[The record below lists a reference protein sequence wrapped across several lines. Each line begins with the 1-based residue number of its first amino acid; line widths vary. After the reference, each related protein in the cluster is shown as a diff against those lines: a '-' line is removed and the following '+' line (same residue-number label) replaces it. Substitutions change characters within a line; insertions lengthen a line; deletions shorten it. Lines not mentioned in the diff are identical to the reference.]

1 VEGAILIQEEISMTE
16 QSAPE
21 ALEASRKIPVKRVI
35 GLLLGIACLVVSFVL
50 PGSEE
55 LTHEG
60 MVSIGILLMAI
71 CFWMC
76 DVLPVGVTGLLGAIL
91 LSVLGVVNNFGA
103 AWSGFVSFTPW
114 FIFGIFIM
122 TAIMIKTSLGTR
134 LVQALVGK
142 AGTKPKSIVL
152 AYMIATAIVSMFMTD
167 TGAVAVGMALALP
180 FLRGINAKETHPN
193 LGRCLALGIAFAAI
207 LGGFITPFGHS
218 LNVLCAGLLTSTYG
232 VTIDFFQ
239 WFVPGLII
247 AVLLVPFCWFV
258 ICKVFPPEDLSEEEA
273 ALVTGSGDKEP
284 MTATDIKAL
293 IYMVVLVAGFIAGNW
308 VPVLS
313 NVNVIMVMLAVAFL
327 PGIEIVTWKDFQD
340 NVGWGVVLMVGG
352 VMSMAG
358 ACSST
363 GAAGFLVNLL
373 LATGVMNLPILLGLI
388 LIMAIA
394 YVIHTFVP
402 AAPALCALFVPP
414 VMGYCVAAGVSPA
427 IFVMLMASVTA
438 GSFLLPLS
446 PPMLVS
452 FSEGYY
458 TSGELTKAGWLCA
471 IVYVLVEVLVVYF
484 VGSALGL
491 PIIPA

>member
-1 VEGAILIQEEISMTE
+1 M
-16 QSAPE
+16 
-21 ALEASRKIPVKRVI
+21 ASELAKENPKAKVPVKRVV
-35 GLLLGIACLVVSFVL
+35 GLILGLVCLVVSVVA
-50 PGSEE
+50 PGTEE
-55 LTHEG
+55 LSHQG
-60 MVSIGILLMAI
+60 IMSIGILLMAI

-91 LSVLGVVNNFGA
+91 LAVLGVVKDFGT

-134 LVQALVGK
+134 LVHALVSK

-152 AYMIATAIVSMFMTD
+152 AYMLATAIVSMFMTD

-180 FLRGINAKETHPN
+180 FLREINAKETHPN

-207 LGGFITPFGHS
+207 LGGFVTPFGHS
-218 LNVLCAGLLTSTYG
+218 LNVLCAGLLSSTYG
-232 VTIDFFQ
+232 VTIGFFQ
-239 WFVPGLII
+239 WFVPGLIC
-247 AVLLVPFCWFV
+247 AVVLIPFCWIV
-258 ICKVFPPEDLSEEEA
+258 ICKVFPPEDLSEKEA
-273 ALVTGSGDKEP
+273 QLVAGTGEKEPLSARDVKALV
-284 MTATDIKAL
+284 
-293 IYMVVLVAGFIAGNW
+293 YMVVLIAGFIAGNW

-313 NVNVIMVMLAVAFL
+313 NVNVIMIMLAVAFM
-327 PGIEIVTWKDFQD
+327 PGVEIVSWKDFND

-363 GAAGFLVNLL
+363 GAANYLVNLF
-373 LATGVMNLPILLGLI
+373 LATGVLNLPVLLGLM

-394 YVIHTFVP
+394 YIIHTFVP

-427 IFVMLMASVTA
+427 IFAMLMGSITA

-446 PPMLVS
+446 PPMMVS

-458 TSGELTKAGWLCA
+458 TSGELTRAGWLCA
-471 IVYVLVEVLVVYF
+471 IVYIIVEVLVVF
-484 VGSALGL
+484 FIGGALGL
-491 PIIPA
+491 PIVSA

>member
-1 VEGAILIQEEISMTE
+1 MS
-16 QSAPE
+16 SE
-21 ALEASRKIPVKRVI
+21 AVKEVKAKFPVKRVV
-35 GLLLGIACLVVSFVL
+35 GLILGIVCLIVAWML
-50 PGSEE
+50 PESAD
-55 LTHEG
+55 LTHQG
-60 MVSIGILLMAI
+60 IMSIGILLMAI
-71 CFWMC
+71 VFWMC
-76 DVLPVGVTGLLGAIL
+76 DVLPAGVTGLLGAIL
-91 LSVLGVVNNFGA
+91 LAVFGVVEKFGD

-122 TAIMIKTSLGTR
+122 TAIMVKTSLGRR
-134 LVQALVGK
+134 LVAALVAK

-218 LNVLCAGLLTSTYG
+218 LNVLCSGLLTETYG

-247 AVLLVPFCWFV
+247 AVLLIPFCWVV
-258 ICKVFPPEDLSEEEA
+258 ICKVFPPEDLTEEETR
-273 ALVTGSGDKEP
+273 LVSGEGDEGPLTSK
-284 MTATDIKAL
+284 DIKAL
-293 IYMVVLVAGFIAGNW
+293 IYMVVLIAGFVAGNW

-313 NVNVIMVMLAVAFL
+313 NVNVIMIMLAVAFL
-327 PGIEIVTWKDFQD
+327 PGIEIVSWKDFQD

-363 GAAGFLVNLL
+363 GAAAFLVNLL
-373 LATGVMNLPILLGLI
+373 LSTGVLSLPIVLGLI

-394 YVIHTFVP
+394 YIIHTFVP

-427 IFVMLMASVTA
+427 IFAMLMGSVTA

-446 PPMLVS
+446 PPMMVS

-471 IVYVLVEVLVVYF
+471 IVYVIVEVLVVFF
-484 VGSALGL
+484 VGGLMGL
-491 PIIPA
+491 PIVAA

>member
-1 VEGAILIQEEISMTE
+1 MSDKAVKEASASKVSVKKLIGLALGVICLIVFAVMPATPDLSH
-16 QSAPE
+16 E
-21 ALEASRKIPVKRVI
+21 ALMS
-35 GLLLGIACLVVSFVL
+35 L
-50 PGSEE
+50 
-55 LTHEG
+55 
-60 MVSIGILLMAI
+60 GILLMAI

-76 DVLPVGVTGLLGAIL
+76 DTLPAGVTGLLGAIL
-91 LSVLGVVNNFGA
+91 LAVMGVVPNFAG

-122 TAIMIKTSLGTR
+122 TAIMVKTSLGTR
-134 LVQALVGK
+134 LVQALVSK

-152 AYMIATAIVSMFMTD
+152 AYMLATAIVSMFMTD

-180 FLRGINAKETHPN
+180 FLREINAKETHPN

-232 VTIDFFQ
+232 LTIGFFQ
-239 WFVPGLII
+239 WFIPGLIC
-247 AVLLVPFCWFV
+247 AVILIPFSWFV

-273 ALVTGSGDKEP
+273 AIVAGTGEKKP
-284 MTATDIKAL
+284 MTSKDIKAL
-293 IYMVVLVAGFIAGNW
+293 IYMVVLIAGFIAGNW
-308 VPVLS
+308 IPVLS
-313 NVNVIMVMLAVAFL
+313 NVNVIMIMLAVAFC

-363 GAAGFLVNLL
+363 GAAAYLVNLL
-373 LATGVMNLPILLGLI
+373 LATGVLNLPIVLGLI
-388 LIMAIA
+388 IIMAIA
-394 YVIHTFVP
+394 YIIHSFVP

-427 IFVMLMASVTA
+427 IFAMLMGSITA
-438 GSFLLPLS
+438 GSFLLPFS
-446 PPMLVS
+446 PPMMVS
-452 FSEGYY
+452 YSEGYY
-458 TSGELTKAGWLCA
+458 TSGELTKAGWLPS
-471 IVYVLVEVLVVYF
+471 IVYIIVEVVVVF
-484 VGSALGL
+484 FIGGALGL
-491 PIIPA
+491 PLA

>member
-1 VEGAILIQEEISMTE
+1 MASEAVKEAT
-16 QSAPE
+16 AP
-21 ALEASRKIPVKRVI
+21 KVPVKRVV
-35 GLLLGIACLVVSFVL
+35 GLLLGIACLVVANFM
-50 PGSEE
+50 PGTEE
-55 LTHEG
+55 LSHQG
-60 MVSIGILLMAI
+60 IMSIGILLMAI
-71 CFWMC
+71 FFWMC

-91 LSVLGVVNNFGA
+91 LAVLGVVDNFGA
-103 AWSGFVSFTPW
+103 AWGGFVSFTPW

-122 TAIMIKTSLGTR
+122 TAIMIKTSLGRR
-134 LVQALVGK
+134 LVAALVNK

-218 LNVLCAGLLTSTYG
+218 LNVLCSGLLTSTYG

-247 AVLLVPFCWFV
+247 ALLLIPFCWIV
-258 ICKVFPPEDLSEEEA
+258 ICKVFPPEDLTEEEA
-273 ALVTGSGDKEP
+273 KLVAGEGDEGP
-284 MTATDIKAL
+284 MDARDIKAL
-293 IYMVVLVAGFIAGNW
+293 IYMVVLIAGFIAGNW

-313 NVNVIMVMLAVAFL
+313 NINVIMVMLAVAFL
-327 PGIEIVTWKDFQD
+327 PGIEIVTWNDFQD

-363 GAAGFLVNLL
+363 GAAAYLVNLL
-373 LATGVMNLPILLGLI
+373 LATGVLNLPIVLGLM

-427 IFVMLMASVTA
+427 IFAMLMGSVTA

-446 PPMLVS
+446 PPMMVS

-471 IVYVLVEVLVVYF
+471 IVYVVVEVLVVFF
-484 VGSALGL
+484 VGGLMGL
-491 PIIPA
+491 PIVAA

>member
-1 VEGAILIQEEISMTE
+1 MNTVAKAAS
-16 QSAPE
+16 
-21 ALEASRKIPVKRVI
+21 ASRFPVKKVT
-35 GLLLGIACLVVSFVL
+35 GFVL
-50 PGSEE
+50 GVICLAVAAVIPGSEE
-55 LTHEG
+55 LSHQG
-60 MVSIGILLMAI
+60 IMSIGILLMAI

-91 LSVLGVVNNFGA
+91 LSVFGVVENFAG

-122 TAIMIKTSLGTR
+122 TAIMIKTSLGKR
-134 LVQALVGK
+134 LVQALVSK

-152 AYMIATAIVSMFMTD
+152 AYMLATAIVSMFMTD

-180 FLRGINAKETHPN
+180 FLRGINAKETHRN
-193 LGRCLALGIAFAAI
+193 LGKCLALGIAFAAI

-218 LNVLCAGLLTSTYG
+218 LNVLCSGLLTSTYG

-247 AVLLVPFCWFV
+247 AVILIPFCWFV
-258 ICKVFPPEDLSEEEA
+258 ICRVFPPEDLSEDETK
-273 ALVTGSGDKEP
+273 LVTGGDVKEP
-284 MTATDIKAL
+284 MTFQDIKAL
-293 IYMVVLVAGFIAGNW
+293 VYMIALIAAFIAGNW
-308 VPVLS
+308 VPILS
-313 NVNVIMVMLAVAFL
+313 NINVIMVMLAVAFL
-327 PGIEIVTWKDFQD
+327 PGVEIVSWKDFND

-363 GAAGFLVNLL
+363 GAAAYFVNLL
-373 LATGVMNLPILLGLI
+373 LATGVLNLPIILGLI

-394 YVIHTFVP
+394 YIIHTFVP

-427 IFVMLMASVTA
+427 IFAMLMASITA

-446 PPMLVS
+446 PPMMVS

-458 TSGELTKAGWLCA
+458 TSAELTRAGWLCA
-471 IVYVLVEVLVVYF
+471 IVYIVVEVLVVFYI
-484 VGSALGL
+484 GGALGL
-491 PIIPA
+491 PIVSA

>member
-1 VEGAILIQEEISMTE
+1 MS
-16 QSAPE
+16 SE
-21 ALEASRKIPVKRVI
+21 AVKEVKAKFPVKRVV
-35 GLLLGIACLVVSFVL
+35 GLILGIVCLIVAWML
-50 PGSEE
+50 PESAD
-55 LTHEG
+55 LTHQG
-60 MVSIGILLMAI
+60 IMSIGILLMAI
-71 CFWMC
+71 VFWMC
-76 DVLPVGVTGLLGAIL
+76 DVLPAGVTGLLGAIL
-91 LSVLGVVNNFGA
+91 LAVFGVVEKFGD

-122 TAIMIKTSLGTR
+122 TAIMVKTSLGRR
-134 LVQALVGK
+134 LVAALVAK

-218 LNVLCAGLLTSTYG
+218 LNVLCSGLLTETYG

-247 AVLLVPFCWFV
+247 AVLLIPFCWVV
-258 ICKVFPPEDLSEEEA
+258 ICKVFPPEDLTEEETR
-273 ALVTGSGDKEP
+273 LVSGEGDEGP
-284 MTATDIKAL
+284 MTSKDIKAL
-293 IYMVVLVAGFIAGNW
+293 IYMVVLIAGFVAGNW

-313 NVNVIMVMLAVAFL
+313 NVNVIMIMLAVAFL
-327 PGIEIVTWKDFQD
+327 PGIEIVSWKDFQD

-363 GAAGFLVNLL
+363 GAAAFLVNLL
-373 LATGVMNLPILLGLI
+373 LSTGVLSLPIVLGLI

-394 YVIHTFVP
+394 YIIHTFVP

-427 IFVMLMASVTA
+427 IFAMLMGSVTA

-446 PPMLVS
+446 PPMMVS

-471 IVYVLVEVLVVYF
+471 IVYVIVEVLVVFF
-484 VGSALGL
+484 VGGLMGL
-491 PIIPA
+491 PIVAA